1 MTEFMINDSSLSI
14 FGVFFS
20 QGPRKS
26 YNLPLEKKNFL
37 ILVMHSLDISVAKVV
52 ITGTLLLFQYVAG
65 PQTKKKKLYPS
76 RHKKL
81 HPKKSIWKC
90 KVSLN
95 PRYDSF
101 MIIDDHPWHKSSK
114 TKKWYFIGK
123 NPGEWFY
130 DTSPFQPKKKK
141 SGCTFPKNR

>member
-14 FGVFFS
+14 LGVFFS

-26 YNLPLEKKNFL
+26 YNLPLKKKNFL

-65 PQTKKKKLYPS
+65 PKKIKKILYSS

-81 HPKKSIWKC
+81 HPKKSI
-90 KVSLN
+90 
-95 PRYDSF
+95 
-101 MIIDDHPWHKSSK
+101 
-114 TKKWYFIGK
+114 
-123 NPGEWFY
+123 
-130 DTSPFQPKKKK
+130 
-141 SGCTFPKNR
+141 